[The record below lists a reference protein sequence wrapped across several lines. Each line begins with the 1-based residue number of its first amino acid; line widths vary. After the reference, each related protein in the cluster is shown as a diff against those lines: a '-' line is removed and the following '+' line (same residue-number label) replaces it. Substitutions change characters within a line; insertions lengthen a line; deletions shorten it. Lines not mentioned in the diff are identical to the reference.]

1 MLKNKFEWLLLGT
14 VLIGCTGK
22 GSDDTSV
29 DDTDTDTDTDDTDT
43 GPAPEVDEVYSAST
57 FTVDI
62 RPDEAYGQGQ
72 THSNW
77 NTANPDVMDLKLDLY
92 VPDNGDTQR
101 PLVVFTHG
109 GGWSGGDKAGT
120 RETEFCNYFAE
131 RGFVCASINYRLRGD
146 RGTVPQAYFAAVEN
160 AGLTNEEA
168 FQVLSMYP
176 AGRDCKAAVR
186 WLVANASDIGFNV
199 GAISLI
205 GGSAGAHNSIVMD
218 VSEPEDYR
226 DELLED
232 DPTLASTN
240 LDVEYEIQA
249 VVNHWGGAGMM
260 QILEDVDGYDRFDST
275 DAPLLIVHGTGDL
288 TSDYSNAEELK
299 TIYSSNGVQNDLV
312 PLPGAGHGVWGF
324 EFDDET
330 IPSDLSFDFD
340 GTTLRDLSF
349 AFITQQLDLIVVE

>member
-1 MLKNKFEWLLLGT
+1 MTKCSFF
-14 VLIGCTGK
+14 IGLATLSIWTTACK
-22 GSDDTSV
+22 SPNNDPADSGSPPV
-29 DDTDTDTDTDDTDT
+29 DDT

-57 FTVDI
+57 FTVDL
-62 RPDEAYGQGQ
+62 RQDEVYGQGQ

-77 NTANPDVMDLKLDLY
+77 NTSDSDVMDLKLDLY
-92 VPDNGDTQR
+92 VPDNEDTQR
-101 PLVVFTHG
+101 PLVIFTHG

-120 RETEFCNYFAE
+120 REVEFCNFFAE
-131 RGFVCASINYRLRGD
+131 RGFVCASLNYRLRGD
-146 RGTVPQAYFAAVEN
+146 KGTVPQAYFDAVES

-226 DELLED
+226 DELTLEE

-240 LDVEYEIQA
+240 LDIEYDIQA

-260 QILEDVDGYDRFDST
+260 QILEDVYGHDRFDST
-275 DAPLLIVHGTGDL
+275 DAPLLIVHGTGDE
-288 TSDYSNAEELK
+288 TSDYSNATELAD
-299 TIYSSNGVQNDLV
+299 IYNSNGVQNDLV
-312 PLPGAGHGVWGF
+312 PLLGAGHGAWGF

-330 IPSDLSFDFD
+330 RPSGLSFDFD
-340 GTTLRDLSF
+340 STTLRDLSF
-349 AFITQQLDLIVVE
+349 AFITEQLDLTVVE